1 MESAIKVG
9 GSRINSIM
17 PSIMSRLEEEERKE
31 SLRLASSWR
40 NYYDEYYDEYG
51 NYTIKCN
58 NKRKRNKKKKKKLS
72 VYDCY
77 DDNIDNCYK
86 LIKFYRDIDNELDV
100 NEFHS
105 LNEFN
110 DFCDENNYYVGCD
123 SYDRL
128 MNYDVIHCCLDPIS
142 LEYGEKEIITDVSY
156 GGLYWTVGGDVSRF

>member
-31 SLRLASSWR
+31 SLRLAASWR

-58 NKRKRNKKKKKKLS
+58 NKRKRSKKKKKKLS

-77 DDNIDNCYK
+77 NDDVDNSYK

-105 LNEFN
+105 LNDFN
-110 DFCDENNYYVGCD
+110 DFCAENDYYVGCE